1 MVPSNNHELLEE
13 LDATQE
19 AYVRKKLALGGF
31 TKSQQRVVEHWL
43 GERAAVRQAAEA
55 RSKARATWL
64 RVVIAAAGL
73 AATLVWS
80 LSKST

>member
-31 TKSQQRVVEHWL
+31 TKGQQRVVEHWL
-43 GERAAVRQAAEA
+43 GARAADRQAAEA
-55 RSKARATWL
+55 RSKAWATWL
-64 RVVIAAAGL
+64 RVVIALTGL
-73 AATLVWS
+73 AATLVWP
-80 LSKST
+80 LIKAT